1 LAVQNLRIG
10 GWVIQDEGGPLVIR
24 DTTSEHDR
32 RYAMYRGNYR
42 DL

>member
-1 LAVQNLRIG
+1 LALQNLRIG

-24 DTTSEHDR
+24 DTTSGGDS
-32 RYAMYRGNYR
+32 RYAMFRGAYR